1 MLDDYKEQQPLLY
14 NLLVNSL
21 KNNKLSHAY
30 LFDINDN
37 SNAYD
42 IIIAFVKFILC
53 PENYTNLNSCK
64 NCSICERINSNNH
77 TEFRIIEP
85 NGMWIKKEQL
95 LEIQEDYAKIGI
107 EGKYRVYIIKECEK
121 MNKQS
126 ANSILKFLEEPSP
139 NVIAILVTNNVNKML
154 DTIVSRCQYIKL
166 EKNELSNNTIANM
179 CNFLCKTEEEKEKF
193 LLMEKQLNYGNS
205 LVNFILFYEKNKY
218 NTIIYIKD
226 KWDFL
231 FNSKE
236 VIEQTLNLMIIFYFE
251 VIKYKISNK
260 ISFFLDYKN
269 EIDTV
274 SKYNDLENLIKKVE
288 ILTENVEYLKFNLNT
303 NLFINMILIELGG
316 EYVGNSCC

>member
-37 SNAYD
+37 STAYN

-53 PENYTNLNSCK
+53 PKNYTNLNSCK

-85 NGMWIKKEQL
+85 SGMWIKKEQL
-95 LEIQEDYAKIGI
+95 MEIQEDYAKIGI
-107 EGKYRVYIIKECEK
+107 EGKYRVYMIKECEK

-166 EKNELSNNTIANM
+166 EKNELSNNTIVNM

>member
-21 KNNKLSHAY
+21 NNNKLSHAY

-37 SNAYD
+37 STAYN

-53 PENYTNLNSCK
+53 PKNYTNLNSCK

-85 NGMWIKKEQL
+85 SGMWIKKEQL
-95 LEIQEDYAKIGI
+95 MEIQEDYAKIGI
-107 EGKYRVYIIKECEK
+107 EGKYRVYMIKECEK

>member
-37 SNAYD
+37 STAYN

-53 PENYTNLNSCK
+53 PKNYTNLNSCK

-85 NGMWIKKEQL
+85 SGMWIKKEQL
-95 LEIQEDYAKIGI
+95 MEIQEDYAKIGI

-205 LVNFILFYEKNKY
+205 LVNFISFYEKNKY
-218 NTIIYIKD
+218 NTIMYIKD

>member
-1 MLDDYKEQQPLLY
+1 M
-14 NLLVNSL
+14 
-21 KNNKLSHAY
+21 
-30 LFDINDN
+30 
-37 SNAYD
+37 
-42 IIIAFVKFILC
+42 
-53 PENYTNLNSCK
+53 
-64 NCSICERINSNNH
+64 
-77 TEFRIIEP
+77 
-85 NGMWIKKEQL
+85 
-95 LEIQEDYAKIGI
+95 
-107 EGKYRVYIIKECEK
+107 
-121 MNKQS
+121 
-126 ANSILKFLEEPSP
+126 
-139 NVIAILVTNNVNKML
+139 
-154 DTIVSRCQYIKL
+154 
-166 EKNELSNNTIANM
+166 
-179 CNFLCKTEEEKEKF
+179 
-193 LLMEKQLNYGNS
+193 
-205 LVNFILFYEKNKY
+205 VNFILFYEKNKY

>member
-53 PENYTNLNSCK
+53 PENYINLNSCK

-139 NVIAILVTNNVNKML
+139 NVIAILVTNNVNKIL

-166 EKNELSNNTIANM
+166 EKNELSNSTITNM

-193 LLMEKQLNYGNS
+193 LLMEEQLNYGNN

-218 NTIIYIKD
+218 NTMIYIKE

-236 VIEQTLNLMIIFYFE
+236 IIEQTLNLMIIFYFE
-251 VIKYKISNK
+251 VIKYKVSNK
-260 ISFFLDYKN
+260 ISFFLNYKN

-274 SKYNDLENLIKKVE
+274 SKYNDLETLIRKVE

-316 EYVGNSCC
+316 EYSGNCCC